1 MVAAL
6 RSLLKVKSNPN
17 SLWNRLTRKKRHK
30 RRVPINLERK
40 VDMASDFYQDFHW
53 GNQPK
58 NLIERKI
65 SKSPKVGVKLGQLIN
80 VTYKTS
86 KGNEGPTYYEHEFG
100 EEGGERP
107 DLIADVDNKRL
118 HIIGGDYNITEAGII
133 D

>member
-1 MVAAL
+1 M
-6 RSLLKVKSNPN
+6 
-17 SLWNRLTRKKRHK
+17 
-30 RRVPINLERK
+30 NLEYK
-40 VDMASDFYQDFHW
+40 VDKASDFYTDFHW

-58 NLIERKI
+58 NLTEKEIYKR
-65 SKSPKVGVKLGQLIN
+65 PKVGVKLGQLVN

-86 KGNEGPTYYEHEFG
+86 KGREPPTYYEHEFG
-100 EEGGERP
+100 EEGGDKP